1 MMPRSRIPLL
11 ALLLPVQVATAQA
24 VTPSSTPEPAYVAGI
39 GQGQARVAPDR
50 ATLTLVVETRGESAD
65 AVAAQDAVVQRRVLD
80 TLGSLG
86 YDGDRIAIRTYA
98 AGPRDAVAPREKP
111 PVGYAAH
118 TTISVR
124 ITDLAEIGAL
134 IDAALAR
141 GATRVERVAFA
152 SSRADSAR
160 RAAVADAAANARADA
175 QAVARTM
182 GGSLG
187 AMLQAPTGR
196 DLVPVIR
203 ERPVEDSTIRGG
215 AERILT
221 PPAALEVHAMV
232 LARWQFRRNP

>member
-24 VTPSSTPEPAYVAGI
+24 VTPSSTPEPAYVAGV

-50 ATLTLVVETRGESAD
+50 ATLTLSVENRGESAD
-65 AVAAQDAVVQRRVLD
+65 AVAAQNAVVQRRVLD
-80 TLGSLG
+80 TLRALG
-86 YDGDRIAIRTYA
+86 YDGDRIAVRTYTVDSRDA
-98 AGPRDAVAPREKP
+98 AIPRDERPVDYVAH
-111 PVGYAAH
+111 A
-118 TTISVR
+118 TISVR
-124 ITDLAEIGAL
+124 VTHLAEIGAL
-134 IDAALAR
+134 IDAALVR
-141 GATRVERVAFA
+141 GATRVERIVFA

-160 RAAVADAAANARADA
+160 HAAVAAAAVNARADA

-196 DLVPVIR
+196 DFLPMIR
-203 ERPVEDSTIRGG
+203 ERPVEDTTARVGDDRS
-215 AERILT
+215 LT

-232 LARWQFRRNP
+232 LARWQFRRHP